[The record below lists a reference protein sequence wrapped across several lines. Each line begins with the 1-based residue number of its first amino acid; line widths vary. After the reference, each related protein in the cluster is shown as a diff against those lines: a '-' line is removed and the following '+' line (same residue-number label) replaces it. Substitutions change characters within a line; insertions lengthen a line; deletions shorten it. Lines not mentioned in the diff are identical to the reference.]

1 MGKRTPFGIELE
13 REIRRKGWA
22 IKDFAE
28 IVGVSRTSAQ
38 AWLSGKTRPN
48 FKHLV
53 AIEKAGCMKR
63 ERAFKLIFGKES
75 LA

>member
-1 MGKRTPFGIELE
+1 MGKRSPFGVELE
-13 REIRRKGWA
+13 REIRRKGWS

-38 AWLSGKTRPN
+38 AWLSGKNRPSFSN
-48 FKHLV
+48 LV